1 VRHTAG
7 MKRSK
12 LFVAIVV
19 VVVLSVAALAVSLRV
34 KMRCVGFAGPGV
46 TVAELPPG
54 PPAAG
59 NLRFAHFNLRNFP
72 LDERP
77 QTPELGYSRRT
88 NICDLEDVLAGLEAQ
103 VLGFVEVCDT
113 RRFPP
118 ILRRAGGG
126 RPMRILFSRG
136 AGQGGQHLAVAWDGD
151 AFELV
156 EGPIE
161 IREIV
166 VKPGLRPGLAVR
178 LRSKTTPELDFTV
191 VEVHL
196 DSGIDDLRYRLEQ
209 VRLLANWIEGWVE
222 ESGDPDLVLQGDF
235 NTMGGREVSPADELC
250 RIDGILAE
258 AGLERLANATGC
270 TQYWEG
276 PGQDDG
282 RFESSLLDQ
291 VYLSGL
297 DATGPARSWLHCER
311 LQCGDLFSRAGD
323 EDGTFFDVSDHC
335 PVTFE
340 VGVGGE

>member
-1 VRHTAG
+1 

-12 LFVAIVV
+12 LFVAVV
-19 VVVLSVAALAVSLRV
+19 VVVVIGIAGLAVNLRQ

-46 TVAELPPG
+46 AAAELPSV

-59 NLRFAHFNLRNFP
+59 EFRVAHFNLRNYP

-77 QTPELGYSRRT
+77 QTTDLGYSRRT
-88 NICDLEDVLAGLEAQ
+88 NICDMEDVLAGLDAQ

-136 AGQGGQHLAVAWDGD
+136 GGQGGQHLAVAWDGD

-161 IREIV
+161 IDSIV

-178 LRSKTTPELDFTV
+178 LRSKGDPELVFTV

-196 DSGIDDLRYRLEQ
+196 DSGLDDLQHRLDQ
-209 VRLLANWIEGWVE
+209 VQLLADWLVVWFDRT
-222 ESGDPDLVLQGDF
+222 GDSDLILQGDF
-235 NTMGGREVSPADELC
+235 NTMGGRRVSAAEELEVVDA
-250 RIDGILAE
+250 ILADV
-258 AGLERLANATGC
+258 GLDRLDNATGC
-270 TQYWEG
+270 SQYWDG
-276 PGQDDG
+276 PVRADG
-282 RFESSLLDQ
+282 VFQSSLLDL
-291 VYLSGL
+291 VYLKGM

-311 LQCGDLFSRAGD
+311 LQCGELISRAGE

-335 PVTFE
+335 PVTYE
-340 VGVGGE
+340 LELE

>member
-1 VRHTAG
+1 
-7 MKRSK
+7 MKRTK

-46 TVAELPPG
+46 TAAELPPG

-59 NLRFAHFNLRNFP
+59 TVRFAHLNLRNFP

-77 QTPELGYSRRT
+77 QTAELGFSRRT
-88 NICDLEDVLAGLEAQ
+88 NICDLEDVLAGLAAQ
-103 VLGFVEVCDT
+103 VMGFVEVCDT

-136 AGQGGQHLAVAWDGD
+136 GGQGGQHLAVAWDGD

-161 IREIV
+161 IHEIV

-196 DSGIDDLRYRLEQ
+196 DSGIDDLQHRLDQ
-209 VRLLANWIEGWVE
+209 VRFLANWIESWVE
-222 ESGDPDLVLQGDF
+222 ASGDPDLIVQGDF
-235 NTMGGREVSPADELC
+235 NTMGGREVAPVEELR
-250 RIDGILAE
+250 RIDAILAD
-258 AGLERLANATGC
+258 AGLERLVNVTGC

-276 PGQDDG
+276 PGAPDG
-282 RFESSLLDQ
+282 VHQASLLDL
-291 VYLSGL
+291 VYLGGL
-297 DATGPARSWLHCER
+297 DAASPARSWLHCER
-311 LQCGDLFSRAGD
+311 FHCGDLVSRSGE

-340 VGVGGE
+340 VRTGEE